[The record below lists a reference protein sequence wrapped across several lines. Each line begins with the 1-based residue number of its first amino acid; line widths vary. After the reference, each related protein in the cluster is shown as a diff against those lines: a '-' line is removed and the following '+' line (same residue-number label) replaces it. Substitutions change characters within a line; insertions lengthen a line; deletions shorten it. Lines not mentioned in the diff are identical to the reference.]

1 MKTKKKVIKKIS
13 LDVFLSVQDLMP
25 DYGLKPEVG
34 EIMDRVAPEVSP
46 LLRDML
52 EEQLLGFHEDMQI
65 EMAVYLE
72 DFANQH
78 EAHFTGSADVD
89 FVLTQCYAWIAAE
102 HGV

>member
-13 LDVFLSVQDLMP
+13 LDVFLSVQDLQP
-25 DYGLKPEVG
+25 DYGLNPEVE
-34 EIMDRVAPEVSP
+34 EIMDRVAQEVSP
-46 LLRDML
+46 LLHEML
-52 EEQLLGFHEDMQI
+52 IEQLLGFHEDMQI

>member
-13 LDVFLSVQDLMP
+13 LDVFLSVQDLQP
-25 DYGLKPEVG
+25 DYGLNPEVE

-52 EEQLLGFHEDMQI
+52 EEQLLGFHEDIQI
-65 EMAVYLE
+65 EMAEDLE
-72 DFANQH
+72 NFANLH
-78 EAHFTGSADVD
+78 EAHYTGSADVD
-89 FVLTQCYAWIAAE
+89 YVLTQCYAWIAAE

>member
-1 MKTKKKVIKKIS
+1 MRTKKKVIKKIT

-25 DYGLKPEVG
+25 DYGLKPEVE

-52 EEQLLGFHEDMQI
+52 EEQLLGFHEDIQI
-65 EMAVYLE
+65 EMAEDLE
-72 DFANQH
+72 NFANLH
-78 EAHFTGSADVD
+78 EAHYTGSADVD
-89 FVLTQCYAWIAAE
+89 YVLTQCYAWIAAE